1 MDTNKKLKNTLL
13 FNILSYMN
21 DQLLGNGNTIAAI
34 DEAYLFLSNMTAIEY
49 IRNGMK
55 RCRKKE
61 SAFILASQN
70 IEDFL
75 QPDVKELTKPMFSI
89 PNHQFLF
96 NPGSIKAEDFIDTL
110 QLEQA
115 EYDLMKFSERGTCLY
130 RCGNKRYL
138 LVVIAPIFKAALF
151 GTAGGR

>member
-1 MDTNKKLKNTLL
+1 
-13 FNILSYMN
+13 MN
-21 DQLLGNGNTIAAI
+21 DQLLGKGNTIAAL
-34 DEAYLFLSNMTAIEY
+34 DEAYLFLSNFTAIEY

-70 IEDFL
+70 LEDFL
-75 QPDVKELTKPMFSI
+75 QPEIKELTKPMFSI
-89 PNHQFLF
+89 PTHQFLF
-96 NPGSIKAEDFIDTL
+96 NPGNIKADEFIDTL

-115 EYDLMKFSERGTCLY
+115 EYDLIKFPERGTCLY
-130 RCGNKRYL
+130 RCGNERYL
-138 LVVIAPIFKAALF
+138 LVVIAPVYKAALF